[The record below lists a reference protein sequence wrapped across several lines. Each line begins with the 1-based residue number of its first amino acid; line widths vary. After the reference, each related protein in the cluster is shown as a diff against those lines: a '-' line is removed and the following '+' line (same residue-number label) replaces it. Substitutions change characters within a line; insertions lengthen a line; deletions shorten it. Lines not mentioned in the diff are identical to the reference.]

1 MRAYKQFEREISCI
15 QIPNHEGDLDR
26 VLEETKVHIFN
37 EFLKDFD
44 VDQNILDQ
52 YSEQVQ

>member
-44 VDQNILDQ
+44 VDQNILD
-52 YSEQVQ
+52 